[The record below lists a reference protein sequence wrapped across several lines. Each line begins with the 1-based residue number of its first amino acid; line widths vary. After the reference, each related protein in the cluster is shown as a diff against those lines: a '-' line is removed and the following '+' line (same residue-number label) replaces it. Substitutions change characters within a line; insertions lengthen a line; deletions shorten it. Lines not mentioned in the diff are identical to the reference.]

1 MIVDEERREILSY
14 INIRRIF
21 LVKEMRENS

>member
-21 LVKEMRENS
+21 LVKETRENS